1 MLNSGKPEFSGRGFA
16 HTGFEKLDIQVQTQS
31 RFKVAAMEEEEA
43 EFSVDQIDEE
53 SILVTHR
60 AEAHRYVYFIVKE
73 GDRRILGDNVTIG
86 NNGTLND
93 ATVFG
98 ADARAFAEAEAK
110 KRNFID

>member
-1 MLNSGKPEFSGRGFA
+1 ME
-16 HTGFEKLDIQVQTQS
+16 
-31 RFKVAAMEEEEA
+31 EEEEA

-60 AEAHRYVYFIVKE
+60 AEAHRYVYFITKE
-73 GDRRILGDNVTIG
+73 GEKRILGDNVTIG

-93 ATVFG
+93 ASVFG
-98 ADARAFAEAEAK
+98 ADARAFAEMEAR